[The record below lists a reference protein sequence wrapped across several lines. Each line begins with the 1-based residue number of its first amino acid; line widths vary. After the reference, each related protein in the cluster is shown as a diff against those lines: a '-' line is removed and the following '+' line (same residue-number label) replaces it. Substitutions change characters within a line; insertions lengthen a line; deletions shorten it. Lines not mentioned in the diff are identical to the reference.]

1 VSKATDHADRYH
13 CSKLESNCFTR
24 LCAASLGVFA
34 RDSVLRRS
42 DRCLYHHVKWAA
54 AMADPVRSAQASA
67 PGTIAPLNIPAAEKL
82 AEAATISPSH
92 PEGSSSRNTTQIHS
106 GTMSSMRTSTPNYI
120 SGDELA
126 TAKRRTSIRIV
137 RKSGGP
143 TPPARGRSAGPTLPR
158 AWSRA
163 NSSRNGKAVLI
174 AIWHQTFK
182 RSQNKVVSLLA
193 LSARDS
199 IGRTTHE
206 NRTSRMND

>member
-1 VSKATDHADRYH
+1 MPIVTTTANSRAIVLPDYVQLLLGFLLVT
-13 CSKLESNCFTR
+13 LF
-24 LCAASLGVFA
+24 LGVPI
-34 RDSVLRRS
+34 VV
-42 DRCLYHHVKWAA
+42 YTNHVKWAA

-182 RSQNKVVSLLA
+182 RSQNSKIKS
-193 LSARDS
+193 
-199 IGRTTHE
+199 
-206 NRTSRMND
+206 SRS